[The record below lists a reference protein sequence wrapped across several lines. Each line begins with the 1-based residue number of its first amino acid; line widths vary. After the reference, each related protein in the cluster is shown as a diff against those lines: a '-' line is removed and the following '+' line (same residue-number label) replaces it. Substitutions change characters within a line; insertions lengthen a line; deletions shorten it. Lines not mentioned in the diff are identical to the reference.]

1 MHNQI
6 SKYLCHMNSQEKAAY
21 NRDYYRR
28 NKDYWVKWRKEH
40 SAPTP
45 TGGISRSLTTGR
57 ATEPGFKGPVT
68 WGSSPEARKAWENAQ
83 KSNRPDYYKTGRAT
97 EPGFKGPVTWD
108 SSPEARKAWEN
119 TQKSNRP
126 DYYKLGYPETKAR
139 MKSDAAALSSAKKQ
153 NWAYAEGMRRKER
166 SKQLASDLGKNAA
179 ALSGWDAIDTAN
191 RIAAKTRGRKTP
203 VASVN
208 LEDLANERNM
218 SKIAK
223 TVRSVKRSLRSA
235 SEAFK
240 GDWQRGASDLIKLGK
255 QIKDAWCNN

>member
-40 SAPTP
+40 SAP
-45 TGGISRSLTTGR
+45 L
-57 ATEPGFKGPVT
+57 
-68 WGSSPEARKAWENAQ
+68 SSPAALKAWENAQ
-83 KSNRPDYYKTGRAT
+83 KSNRPDYAKLESAEKLAT
-97 EPGFKGPVTWD
+97 AK
-108 SSPEARKAWEN
+108 
-119 TQKSNRP
+119 
-126 DYYKLGYPETKAR
+126 Y
-139 MKSDAAALSSAKKQ
+139 DAAALSSAKKQ

-166 SKQLASDLGKNAA
+166 SKQLASDLGKNQA

-191 RIAAKTRGRKTP
+191 RIAAKKRGKKTP

>member
-45 TGGISRSLTTGR
+45 TRGIGRSLTTGR
-57 ATEPGFKGPVT
+57 ATEDGFKGPVT
-68 WGSSPEARKAWENAQ
+68 WDSSPEVRKAWENAQ
-83 KSNRPDYYKTGRAT
+83 KSNRPDYAKL
-97 EPGFKGPVTWD
+97 
-108 SSPEARKAWEN
+108 EN
-119 TQKSNRP
+119 AEKVAAAKR
-126 DYYKLGYPETKAR
+126 DV
-139 MKSDAAALSSAKKQ
+139 AALSSAKKQ

-179 ALSGWDAIDTAN
+179 TLSGWDAIDTAN